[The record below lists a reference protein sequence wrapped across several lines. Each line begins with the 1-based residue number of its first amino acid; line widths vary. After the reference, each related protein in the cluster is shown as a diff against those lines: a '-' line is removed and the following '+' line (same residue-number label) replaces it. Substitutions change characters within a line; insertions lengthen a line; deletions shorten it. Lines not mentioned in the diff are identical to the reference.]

1 MLLVFVVSM
10 RLPKGVFYKIWVLL
24 ALLLTKPAESVCQV
38 IYSNTFTGASA
49 CPTQGN
55 TPTVS
60 ANATGTPFT
69 RSTVTCVAFTGVF
82 NSASLNNTGSVN
94 NSSYIEF
101 SVTASAGSQL
111 NVASLSFVRDASNSA
126 PNQLEV
132 RYSTNGFAT
141 STSWGA
147 APNTPTTGAM
157 TTWDFTDF
165 SVPPGTTLT
174 FRFYPYGMQRADL
187 GTGTASG
194 TTGTFSVD
202 NVTLTG
208 TSPLPVNLVSFT
220 GKSSKN
226 GVVLNWA
233 TAWEEENQGFEVQ
246 KSLNADSFEEAGFVE
261 GKSSSKTQAIY
272 EFTDQNVLPGLVYY
286 YRLRQKDIS
295 GGVSSSQ
302 IIGVRTWADG
312 QEEKIAIYPNP
323 NKGAFTVS
331 GQDLDRDNIRLYAP
345 SGAEIPIN
353 TVEAEG
359 RKKLDIWANTFLPPG
374 IYFLD
379 MKDPNGL
386 KAKKLKVLID

>member
-1 MLLVFVVSM
+1 MVNM
-10 RLPKGVFYKIWVLL
+10 RLPKGLFYKIWVLL
-24 ALLLTKPAESVCQV
+24 GLFLTRPVDSVCQA

-82 NSASLNNTGSVN
+82 DSASLNNTASVN

-132 RYSTNGFAT
+132 RYSTDGFAT

-147 APNTPTTGAM
+147 APRTPTTGASV
-157 TTWDFTDF
+157 TWDFTDF

-174 FRFYPYGMQRADL
+174 FRFYPYGTQRADL
-187 GTGTASG
+187 GTGAASS
-194 TTGTFSVD
+194 TSGTFSVD
-202 NVTLTG
+202 NVTLNG
-208 TSPLPVNLVSFT
+208 TSPLPVNLISFT

-226 GVVLNWA
+226 GVVLNWV

-246 KSLNADSFEEAGFVE
+246 KSTNANTFEGAGFVD
-261 GKSSSKTQAIY
+261 GKSSSKTEAIY
-272 EFTDQNVLPGLVYY
+272 EFTDQDVLPGRIYY
-286 YRLRQKDIS
+286 YRLKQKDIR
-295 GGVSSSQ
+295 GGTSSSQ
-302 IIGVRTWADG
+302 IIGVHAFADE
-312 QEEKIAIYPNP
+312 QEDKTAIYPNP
-323 NKGAFTVS
+323 NKGTFTLS
-331 GQDLDRDNIRLYAP
+331 GPDLDHNTIRLYAP
-345 SGAEIPIN
+345 SGAEIPIS
-353 TVEAEG
+353 TSETEG
-359 RKKLDIWANTFLPPG
+359 QQKLDIWAKTFLPPG

-379 MKDPNGL
+379 VKDPNGL